1 MLFEYSTLN
10 LLQTFAVRFL
20 LTLVPKNNYNTV
32 YHGQRQK
39 KASNKQGKRS
49 LLNTG
54 VNLCNK
60 VLLGGEICTVTR
72 PWNGLAALMRG
83 SA

>member
-1 MLFEYSTLN
+1 MKQNHISKSSSNICSKISVDLS
-10 LLQTFAVRFL
+10 
-20 LTLVPKNNYNTV
+20 PKNNYNTV

-54 VNLCNK
+54 ANLCNK
-60 VLLGGEICTVTR
+60 DLLGGEICTVTR

-83 SA
+83 ST